1 MHPGL
6 WSTVNLEA
14 VQSKILL
21 VEQDLASR

>member
-6 WSTVNLEA
+6 WSTINLEA

-21 VEQDLASR
+21 VEQDLVTR